1 MSRVAIMQP
10 YFFPYLGYF
19 QLIASVEKFIVYDD
33 VAFIKQGWINRNRIL
48 VDGSV
53 HTFSIPIDDL
63 SSFRLIKDT
72 EVNGRLFP
80 KWKSK
85 FLKTIDMEY
94 RKAPHFEAARSMIE
108 RAVSVESRS
117 IARMAVESILEV
129 SSYLGLTTRMI
140 LSSRHYKNEFLKGR
154 DRVIDIC
161 KKESAESYI
170 NVPGGME
177 LYTKED
183 FEREG
188 IELKF
193 IKPVLKPY
201 SQFGK
206 DFCPGLS
213 MIDVLMFNSPET
225 CRQLVREVELN

>member
-108 RAVSVESRS
+108 RAVSVESKS

-140 LSSRHYKNEFLKGR
+140 LSSRGYKNEFLKGR

>member
-108 RAVSVESRS
+108 RAVSVESKS
-117 IARMAVESILEV
+117 ISRMAVESILEV

-140 LSSRHYKNEFLKGR
+140 LSSRGYKNEFLKGR

-206 DFCPGLS
+206 DFYPGLS

>member
-48 VDGSV
+48 VDGSA

-94 RKAPHFEAARSMIE
+94 IKAPHFEAARSMIE
-108 RAVSVESRS
+108 RAVSVESKS

-140 LSSRHYKNEFLKGR
+140 LSSRGYKNEFLKGR

-213 MIDVLMFNSPET
+213 RIDVLMFNSPET

>member
-1 MSRVAIMQP
+1 MQP

-48 VDGSV
+48 VDGSA

-108 RAVSVESRS
+108 RAVSVESKS

-140 LSSRHYKNEFLKGR
+140 LSSRGYKNEFLKGR
-154 DRVIDIC
+154 ERVIDIC

>member
-48 VDGSV
+48 VDGSA

-108 RAVSVESRS
+108 RAVSVESKS

-140 LSSRHYKNEFLKGR
+140 LSSRGYKNEFLKGR